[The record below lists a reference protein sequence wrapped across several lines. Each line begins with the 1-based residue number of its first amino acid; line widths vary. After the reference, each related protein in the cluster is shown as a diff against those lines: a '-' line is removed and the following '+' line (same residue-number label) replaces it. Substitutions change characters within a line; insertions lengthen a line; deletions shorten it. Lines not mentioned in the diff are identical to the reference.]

1 MRYTAKKIATMLLT
15 MVIVSFLTFV
25 AFSLLSGD
33 AATRL
38 LGTEATPERLEALRI
53 ELGLN
58 DPLLVRYGRWLWD
71 ALRGDFGTSYRYGQS
86 VSSLIAQRLGPT
98 LTLTALAFALIV
110 AVSIPLGVLSAK
122 YAGGWLDRAL
132 TVINQVVMAVP
143 PFFTGI
149 LFTYLFGLVLH
160 LFIAGAFPAGGVG
173 HYIGYLFFPAL
184 AVALP
189 RIAMTVKLLRTSILD
204 EAQRDY
210 VRTSM
215 SRGRSRSGILYR
227 HVLKNTLVPVLT
239 FLAMTVAD
247 LLAGSVVIEQVF
259 AVPGLGRLLLT
270 SIEGRDEPVARAIVV
285 LLAFAVILCNLAAD
299 LLGGDAGL
307 GERGTQGVD
316 VRAEQ
321 AGRGQHRGGDGH
333 ALGDRLG
340 GVADRVELGEDART
354 VLVDVAGHLRDA
366 LGVVREEHRGGD
378 VERVDVLDAA
388 ALGVLGEQLHGPR
401 LAAARREQVE
411 RHRAV
416 AEVELQAWALWSLC
430 QQVEGVFLLH
440 RLPPRP
446 V

>member
-38 LGTEATPERLEALRI
+38 LGTEATPERLEALRV

-71 ALRGDFGTSYRYGQS
+71 ALRGDLGTSYRYGQS

-189 RIAMTVKLLRTSILD
+189 RLAMTVKLL
-204 EAQRDY
+204 
-210 VRTSM
+210 RTSM

-285 LLAFAVILCNLAAD
+285 LLAFAVILCNLLAD
-299 LLGGDAGL
+299 LLARRIDP
-307 GERGTQGVD
+307 
-316 VRAEQ
+316 
-321 AGRGQHRGGDGH
+321 
-333 ALGDRLG
+333 RLG
-340 GVADRVELGEDART
+340 SG
-354 VLVDVAGHLRDA
+354 AG
-366 LGVVREEHRGGD
+366 G
-378 VERVDVLDAA
+378 AA
-388 ALGVLGEQLHGPR
+388 
-401 LAAARREQVE
+401 
-411 RHRAV
+411 
-416 AEVELQAWALWSLC
+416 
-430 QQVEGVFLLH
+430 
-440 RLPPRP
+440 
-446 V
+446 

>member
-71 ALRGDFGTSYRYGQS
+71 ALRGDLGTSYRYGQS

-122 YAGGWLDRAL
+122 YAGGRLDRAL

-189 RIAMTVKLLRTSILD
+189 RIAMTV
-204 EAQRDY
+204 
-210 VRTSM
+210 
-215 SRGRSRSGILYR
+215 
-227 HVLKNTLVPVLT
+227 
-239 FLAMTVAD
+239 AD

-285 LLAFAVILCNLAAD
+285 LLAFAVILCNLLAD
-299 LLGGDAGL
+299 LLARRIDP
-307 GERGTQGVD
+307 
-316 VRAEQ
+316 
-321 AGRGQHRGGDGH
+321 
-333 ALGDRLG
+333 RLG
-340 GVADRVELGEDART
+340 SG
-354 VLVDVAGHLRDA
+354 AG
-366 LGVVREEHRGGD
+366 G
-378 VERVDVLDAA
+378 AA
-388 ALGVLGEQLHGPR
+388 
-401 LAAARREQVE
+401 
-411 RHRAV
+411 
-416 AEVELQAWALWSLC
+416 
-430 QQVEGVFLLH
+430 
-440 RLPPRP
+440 
-446 V
+446 

>member
-71 ALRGDFGTSYRYGQS
+71 ALRGDLGTSYRYGQS

-210 VRTSM
+210 
-215 SRGRSRSGILYR
+215 
-227 HVLKNTLVPVLT
+227 TLVPVLT

-299 LLGGDAGL
+299 LLARRIDP
-307 GERGTQGVD
+307 
-316 VRAEQ
+316 
-321 AGRGQHRGGDGH
+321 
-333 ALGDRLG
+333 RLG
-340 GVADRVELGEDART
+340 SG
-354 VLVDVAGHLRDA
+354 AG
-366 LGVVREEHRGGD
+366 G
-378 VERVDVLDAA
+378 AA
-388 ALGVLGEQLHGPR
+388 
-401 LAAARREQVE
+401 
-411 RHRAV
+411 
-416 AEVELQAWALWSLC
+416 
-430 QQVEGVFLLH
+430 
-440 RLPPRP
+440 
-446 V
+446 

>member
-71 ALRGDFGTSYRYGQS
+71 ALRGDLGTSYRYGQS

-122 YAGGWLDRAL
+122 YAGGRLDRAL

-247 LLAGSVVIEQVF
+247 LLAGSVVIEATMPGRCAAPPAEGRRLFPYPVP
-259 AVPGLGRLLLT
+259 AVPAWGKRICAEGGVTRTPREAFQPEAALNIVFQGR
-270 SIEGRDEPVARAIVV
+270 EGRSI
-285 LLAFAVILCNLAAD
+285 C
-299 LLGGDAGL
+299 
-307 GERGTQGVD
+307 
-316 VRAEQ
+316 
-321 AGRGQHRGGDGH
+321 
-333 ALGDRLG
+333 
-340 GVADRVELGEDART
+340 
-354 VLVDVAGHLRDA
+354 LR
-366 LGVVREEHRGGD
+366 
-378 VERVDVLDAA
+378 
-388 ALGVLGEQLHGPR
+388 
-401 LAAARREQVE
+401 
-411 RHRAV
+411 
-416 AEVELQAWALWSLC
+416 
-430 QQVEGVFLLH
+430 
-440 RLPPRP
+440 
-446 V
+446 

>member
-71 ALRGDFGTSYRYGQS
+71 ALRGDLGTSYRYGQS

-122 YAGGWLDRAL
+122 YAGGRLDRAL

-160 LFIAGAFPAGGVG
+160 LFIAGAFPAGSVG

-270 SIEGRDEPVARAIVV
+270 SIEGATSRSRAPSSCCWPSRSFSATSPPICSRGASTHGSAPEREVRHEKKHLSAR
-285 LLAFAVILCNLAAD
+285 
-299 LLGGDAGL
+299 GS
-307 GERGTQGVD
+307 
-316 VRAEQ
+316 RAHG
-321 AGRGQHRGGDGH
+321 AGRRLHCPWPFLDALLPQRHGLFTPAAAVRRAPDGH
-333 ALGDRLG
+333 GQ
-340 GVADRVELGEDART
+340 
-354 VLVDVAGHLRDA
+354 
-366 LGVVREEHRGGD
+366 VRPRHFEPR
-378 VERVDVLDAA
+378 
-388 ALGVLGEQLHGPR
+388 HG
-401 LAAARREQVE
+401 RR
-411 RHRAV
+411 R
-416 AEVELQAWALWSLC
+416 
-430 QQVEGVFLLH
+430 
-440 RLPPRP
+440 
-446 V
+446 

>member
-71 ALRGDFGTSYRYGQS
+71 ALRGDLGTSYRYGQS

-122 YAGGWLDRAL
+122 YAGGRLDRAL

-160 LFIAGAFPAGGVG
+160 LFIA
-173 HYIGYLFFPAL
+173 
-184 AVALP
+184 P

-299 LLGGDAGL
+299 LLARRIDP
-307 GERGTQGVD
+307 
-316 VRAEQ
+316 
-321 AGRGQHRGGDGH
+321 
-333 ALGDRLG
+333 RLG
-340 GVADRVELGEDART
+340 SG
-354 VLVDVAGHLRDA
+354 AG
-366 LGVVREEHRGGD
+366 G
-378 VERVDVLDAA
+378 AA
-388 ALGVLGEQLHGPR
+388 
-401 LAAARREQVE
+401 
-411 RHRAV
+411 
-416 AEVELQAWALWSLC
+416 
-430 QQVEGVFLLH
+430 
-440 RLPPRP
+440 
-446 V
+446 

>member
-1 MRYTAKKIATMLLT
+1 MIGKHHIPCLSISAVVTIILL
-15 MVIVSFLTFV
+15 MV
-25 AFSLLSGD
+25 
-33 AATRL
+33 AAGL
-38 LGTEATPERLEALRI
+38 HSCGT
-53 ELGLN
+53 
-58 DPLLVRYGRWLWD
+58 
-71 ALRGDFGTSYRYGQS
+71 TSSYD
-86 VSSLIAQRLGPT
+86 
-98 LTLTALAFALIV
+98 
-110 AVSIPLGVLSAK
+110 SA
-122 YAGGWLDRAL
+122 DC
-132 TVINQVVMAVP
+132 VINQVVMAVP

-299 LLGGDAGL
+299 LLARRIDP
-307 GERGTQGVD
+307 
-316 VRAEQ
+316 
-321 AGRGQHRGGDGH
+321 
-333 ALGDRLG
+333 RLG
-340 GVADRVELGEDART
+340 SG
-354 VLVDVAGHLRDA
+354 AG
-366 LGVVREEHRGGD
+366 G
-378 VERVDVLDAA
+378 AA
-388 ALGVLGEQLHGPR
+388 
-401 LAAARREQVE
+401 
-411 RHRAV
+411 
-416 AEVELQAWALWSLC
+416 
-430 QQVEGVFLLH
+430 
-440 RLPPRP
+440 
-446 V
+446 

>member
-71 ALRGDFGTSYRYGQS
+71 ALSGDLGTSYRYGQS
-86 VSSLIAQRLGPT
+86 VSSLM
-98 LTLTALAFALIV
+98 ALAFALIV

-122 YAGGWLDRAL
+122 YAGGRLDRAL

-285 LLAFAVILCNLAAD
+285 LLAFAVILCNLLAD
-299 LLGGDAGL
+299 LLARRIDP
-307 GERGTQGVD
+307 
-316 VRAEQ
+316 
-321 AGRGQHRGGDGH
+321 
-333 ALGDRLG
+333 RLG
-340 GVADRVELGEDART
+340 SG
-354 VLVDVAGHLRDA
+354 AG
-366 LGVVREEHRGGD
+366 G
-378 VERVDVLDAA
+378 AA
-388 ALGVLGEQLHGPR
+388 
-401 LAAARREQVE
+401 
-411 RHRAV
+411 
-416 AEVELQAWALWSLC
+416 
-430 QQVEGVFLLH
+430 
-440 RLPPRP
+440 
-446 V
+446 

>member
-71 ALRGDFGTSYRYGQS
+71 ALRGDLGTSYRYGQS

-110 AVSIPLGVLSAK
+110 AVSIPFGVLSAK
-122 YAGGWLDRAL
+122 YAGGRLDRAL

-160 LFIAGAFPAGGVG
+160 LFIAGAFPA
-173 HYIGYLFFPAL
+173 GYLFFPAL

-299 LLGGDAGL
+299 LLARRIDP
-307 GERGTQGVD
+307 
-316 VRAEQ
+316 
-321 AGRGQHRGGDGH
+321 
-333 ALGDRLG
+333 RLG
-340 GVADRVELGEDART
+340 SG
-354 VLVDVAGHLRDA
+354 AG
-366 LGVVREEHRGGD
+366 G
-378 VERVDVLDAA
+378 AA
-388 ALGVLGEQLHGPR
+388 
-401 LAAARREQVE
+401 
-411 RHRAV
+411 
-416 AEVELQAWALWSLC
+416 
-430 QQVEGVFLLH
+430 
-440 RLPPRP
+440 
-446 V
+446 

>member
-1 MRYTAKKIATMLLT
+1 MRYTAKKVATMLLT

-38 LGTEATPERLEALRI
+38 LGTEATPEKLEALRI
-53 ELGLN
+53 QLGLN
-58 DPLLVRYGRWLWD
+58 DPLPVRYGHWL
-71 ALRGDFGTSYRYGQS
+71 AGAVRGDLGTSYQYGLP
-86 VSSLIAQRLGPT
+86 VATLIAQRLGPT

-110 AVSIPLGVLSAK
+110 VISIPLGVVSAK
-122 YAGGWLDRAL
+122 YAGGQLDRTI
-132 TVINQVVMAVP
+132 TVLNQIVMAVP

-149 LFTYLFGLVLH
+149 LLTYFFGLVLH
-160 LFIAGAFPAGGVG
+160 FFIAGSFPTGGMG
-173 HYIGYLFFPAL
+173 SYLSYLFFPAL

-227 HVLKNTLVPVLT
+227 HVLKNTLVPLVT

-270 SIEGRDEPVARAIVV
+270 SISNRDEPVARAIVV

-299 LLGGDAGL
+299 LLARRIDPRLASGAGGDA
-307 GERGTQGVD
+307 
-316 VRAEQ
+316 
-321 AGRGQHRGGDGH
+321 
-333 ALGDRLG
+333 
-340 GVADRVELGEDART
+340 
-354 VLVDVAGHLRDA
+354 
-366 LGVVREEHRGGD
+366 
-378 VERVDVLDAA
+378 
-388 ALGVLGEQLHGPR
+388 
-401 LAAARREQVE
+401 
-411 RHRAV
+411 
-416 AEVELQAWALWSLC
+416 
-430 QQVEGVFLLH
+430 
-440 RLPPRP
+440 
-446 V
+446 

>member
-1 MRYTAKKIATMLLT
+1 MRYTAKKLATMLLT

-38 LGTEATPERLEALRI
+38 LGTEATPEKLEALRL

-58 DPLLVRYGRWLWD
+58 DPLPVRYVHWLLD
-71 ALRGDFGTSYRYGQS
+71 ALRGDLGVSYSYRLP
-86 VSSLIAQRLGPT
+86 VTELIAQRLGPT
-98 LTLTALAFALIV
+98 LTLTALAFVLIV
-110 AVSIPLGVLSAK
+110 LISIPLGVLSAK
-122 YAGGWLDRAL
+122 YAGGWLDRVL
-132 TVINQVVMAVP
+132 TVANQIVMAVP

-160 LFIAGAFPAGGVG
+160 FFIAGAFPTGGVG
-173 HYIGYLFFPAL
+173 SYIGYLFFPAL

-227 HVLKNTLVPVLT
+227 HVLKNTLVPLVN

-270 SIEGRDEPVARAIVV
+270 SIDGRDEPVARAIVV
-285 LLAFAVILCNLAAD
+285 LLAFAVILCNLLAD
-299 LLGGDAGL
+299 LLARRIDP
-307 GERGTQGVD
+307 
-316 VRAEQ
+316 
-321 AGRGQHRGGDGH
+321 
-333 ALGDRLG
+333 RLTSGAG
-340 GVADRVELGEDART
+340 GV
-354 VLVDVAGHLRDA
+354 
-366 LGVVREEHRGGD
+366 
-378 VERVDVLDAA
+378 
-388 ALGVLGEQLHGPR
+388 
-401 LAAARREQVE
+401 
-411 RHRAV
+411 
-416 AEVELQAWALWSLC
+416 S
-430 QQVEGVFLLH
+430 
-440 RLPPRP
+440 
-446 V
+446 